1 MSGTL
6 STWTGVG
13 RLTRDAEL
21 KYLANGQAICHF
33 SLVVDSREK
42 NGGQWVDMPN
52 YREIDLW
59 GKLGESLNQYL
70 TKGKLVA
77 VSGEESYDSWKNDA
91 GETKWKLKV
100 KANTVALLSGGQRQ
114 ESGGDFVPDAL
125 KGGAAAVP
133 ATVGA
138 DDFSDDIPF

>member
-138 DDFSDDIPF
+138 VDFSDSIPF

>member
-42 NGGQWVDMPN
+42 NGGQYVDMPN
-52 YREIDLW
+52 YREVDLW
-59 GKLGESLNQYL
+59 GKLGEILNQYL

-77 VSGEESYDSWKNDA
+77 LSGPETYDTWTSDDGKQHWR
-91 GETKWKLKV
+91 LKV
-100 KANTVALLSGGQRQ
+100 KADSVTLLGGRGKQ
-114 ESGGDFVPDAL
+114 EPGGDFVPAGVGP
-125 KGGAAAVP
+125 KPGEVA
-133 ATVGA
+133 VGA
-138 DDFSDDIPF
+138 DDFSDDIPFN

>member
-6 STWTGVG
+6 SIWTGVG

-42 NGGQWVDMPN
+42 NGGQYVDMPN
-52 YREIDLW
+52 YREVDLW

-77 VSGEESYDSWKNDA
+77 VSGEESYDSWKNEA

-100 KANTVALLSGGQRQ
+100 KANSVQLLGGGQRQ
-114 ESGGDFVPDAL
+114 ESGGDFVPNAF

-138 DDFSDDIPF
+138 DDFSDSIPF

>member
-21 KYLANGQAICHF
+21 KYTPAGQAICHF

-42 NGGQWVDMPN
+42 NGGQYVDMPN

-77 VSGEESYDSWKNDA
+77 VSGEENY
-91 GETKWKLKV
+91 ETWTSQEGKQGWKLKV
-100 KANTVALLSGGQRQ
+100 KANSVSLLSGGQKQ
-114 ESGGDFVPDAL
+114 EAGGDFVPAGL
-125 KGGAAAVP
+125 QGGAVAAP
-133 ATVGA
+133 AISG
-138 DDFSDDIPF
+138 DFSDDIPF